1 MSKKVLFIIMGV
13 MAVIL
18 VGLIIA
24 IFATGG
30 VNL

>member
-1 MSKKVLFIIMGV
+1 MSKKVLYIIVGV

-24 IFATGG
+24 VFATGG